1 MGRLYWGVTLIGF
14 ACFILIGCTMSAA
27 VEPINFDAMIAAEEE
42 EEETRSNKQ
51 MMGNQDNN
59 LSGVNEIESSRIEAS
74 ESDHGLY
81 QSWLD
86 VEESS
91 GEATLDN
98 ETSKKRNRVMK
109 ASGEKSC
116 RLLDEGVDSSDN
128 E

>member
-27 VEPINFDAMIAAEEE
+27 VEPINFDAMITAEE

>member
-27 VEPINFDAMIAAEEE
+27 VEPINFDAMITAEE

-51 MMGNQDNN
+51 MMANQDNN
-59 LSGVNEIESSRIEAS
+59 LSDVNEMESSRTEAS

>member
-27 VEPINFDAMIAAEEE
+27 VEPINFDAMIAAVE

-59 LSGVNEIESSRIEAS
+59 LFGVNEIESSRIEAS